1 MKVKLSADL
10 KKEQIRD
17 VAIDALVDPIFL
29 ELAHRQSDAVE
40 ELSNILAREIDKEVL
55 NGIIELNRKDNIELI
70 KEAFG
75 NKGIDEVCKELKV
88 KDLGREWNLKAKI
101 RDWKINKFL
110 D

>member
-40 ELSNILAREIDKEVL
+40 ELSNILAREIDKDIL
-55 NGIIELNRKDNIELI
+55 YGLIELNREDNIGLI

-75 NKGIDEVCKELKV
+75 NKAIDEVCKELKV
-88 KDLGREWNLKAKI
+88 KDLGRECNLKSKI
-101 RDWKINKFL
+101 RNWKINKFL

>member
-55 NGIIELNRKDNIELI
+55 NKTLVLSLE
-70 KEAFG
+70 
-75 NKGIDEVCKELKV
+75 
-88 KDLGREWNLKAKI
+88 
-101 RDWKINKFL
+101 
-110 D
+110 